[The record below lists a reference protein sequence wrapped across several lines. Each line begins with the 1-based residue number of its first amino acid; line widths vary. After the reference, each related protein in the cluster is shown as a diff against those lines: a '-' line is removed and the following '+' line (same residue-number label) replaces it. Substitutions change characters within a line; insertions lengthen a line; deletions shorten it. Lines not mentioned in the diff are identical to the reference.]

1 MTKVIYKENIEG
13 ILSEL
18 SDGNYQ
24 ERVWVQASHEDGM
37 TISFVESINMLFD
50 DCLVGDYLA
59 AGEILFDRKVTEA
72 LRELDKAQ
80 EAIDEFR
87 PEEAIITD
95 PLMESVRQK
104 AATALALIEASDG
117 RESTVE
123 IITE

>member
-1 MTKVIYKENIEG
+1 MKKKIYKSN
-13 ILSEL
+13 ILSLLEGL
-18 SDGNYQ
+18 ASEKHQRG
-24 ERVWVQASHEDGM
+24 VWLNTDNPRNLVG
-37 TISFVESINMLFD
+37 SFVESINMLFD

-104 AATALALIEASDG
+104 AATALALIEARDG
-117 RESTVE
+117 HESTVE